1 MLVSFIIPSYNSAD
15 TISRCLDSIYA
26 LSLKQDEFEVI
37 FVDDCSSDNT
47 IEIVEAYQSQYSNIT
62 LLRQPRN
69 NRQGAARN
77 RGVKHA
83 KGEYICFVDSDDEVT
98 SGMQTAIRMAKAQQL
113 DMVAVHFCSM
123 DEQGRMLSDG
133 VMTSSS
139 HGHVFEGV
147 DMRHDYPVW
156 CAAPVPYVYSNLFL
170 KQVNYPFAE
179 GVLYEDA
186 DYVVVHHYYAKR
198 MAYSS
203 ELGYIFHYREGST
216 TRSLSHKNVADYLL
230 LGTRMLA
237 FYRVIQTYKQVDF
250 AKRVLEGA
258 CYNVTR
264 ATNHL
269 LFKLGSMSE
278 ISFFYDRV
286 DKHINRKELYD
297 DELMH
302 TYFWNQWTTL
312 VFKHRHIATAIAFSI
327 CLLYRAFAVIRNLI
341 RKA

>member
-37 FVDDCSSDNT
+37 FVDDCSTDNS
-47 IEIVEAYQSQYSNIT
+47 IDIVKAYQSQYSNII
-62 LLRQPRN
+62 LLRQPHN

-77 RGVKHA
+77 RGFKCA
-83 KGEYICFVDSDDEVT
+83 LGEYICFVDSDDEVT
-98 SGMQTAIRMAKAQQL
+98 NGMLTAIRMAKTQQL
-113 DMVAVHFCSM
+113 DMVAVHFCYT
-123 DEQGRMLSDG
+123 DEDGRILSDG
-133 VMTSSS
+133 IMTRSS
-139 HGHVFEGV
+139 HGHVFKGV

-156 CAAPVPYVYSNLFL
+156 CAAPVPYVYRNLFL

-186 DYVVVHHYYAKR
+186 DYVVVHHFYAKR

-237 FYRVIQTYKQVDF
+237 FYRVIQMDKQGDF
-250 AKRVLEGA
+250 AKSVLEGA

-269 LFKLGSMSE
+269 LFKLGSLSE
-278 ISFFYDRV
+278 IRAFYGRV
-286 DKHINRKELYD
+286 DKHINRQELYE
-297 DELMH
+297 DERIH
-302 TYFWNQWTTL
+302 SYYWKQWTTL
-312 VFKHRHIATAIAFSI
+312 VITHRHIATVIAFCI
-327 CLLYRAFAVIRNLI
+327 CLLYKTFAVIRNLI
-341 RKA
+341 RKE